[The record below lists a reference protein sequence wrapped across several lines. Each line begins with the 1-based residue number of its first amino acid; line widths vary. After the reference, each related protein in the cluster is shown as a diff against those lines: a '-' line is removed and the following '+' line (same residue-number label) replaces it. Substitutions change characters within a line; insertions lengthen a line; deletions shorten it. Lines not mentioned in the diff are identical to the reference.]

1 MRTLG
6 PLILSLILGASAQ
19 AAEPMEWVRPS
30 DDGKTFVGADSGR
43 RVQLW
48 GVNYD
53 HDGTGRLIED
63 YWHDQWATVVEDFGE
78 IKALGANCV
87 RIHLQLGRF
96 MEAADQPD
104 AGSLAQLARLIAL
117 ADQQQLY
124 LIVTGLGCYHAA
136 DVPPWYD
143 KLSRQERWDVQARFW
158 QSVAKVCR
166 ESAAVFAYDLMNEPI
181 LPGEKKAETDWLAG
195 DFNGKHFVQ
204 RIALDLDGQSR
215 TELARAWVLKLTDA
229 IRRED
234 RRHMIT
240 LGAIPWA
247 HHFPGAKPLF
257 YSAEVSGPLDFVSVH
272 FYPRAGKV
280 DAALTALDAYEVGK
294 PLVVEEVFPL
304 HCSGEE
310 ALEFIDRSQS
320 HADGWVSFYWGQT
333 VDECEAKGD
342 LPGAITAA
350 WLRMFKSHAAPAPSA
365 GQAPAG
371 KD

>member
-1 MRTLG
+1 MRILRF
-6 PLILSLILGASAQ
+6 LILVLFAGAPTSAY
-19 AAEPMEWVRPS
+19 ALEWVRPS

-43 RVQLW
+43 TVQLW

-53 HDGTGRLIED
+53 HDGAGRLIED
-63 YWHDQWATVVEDFGE
+63 YWHDQWSTVVEDFQE

-87 RIHLQLGRF
+87 RLHLQLGRF
-96 MEAADQPD
+96 MAAADQPD
-104 AGSLAQLARLIAL
+104 AKNLAQLARLVAL
-117 ADQQQLY
+117 AEEHELY

-143 KLSRQERWDVQARFW
+143 QLSRQDRWEVQARFW
-158 QSVAKVCR
+158 QAVARVCR

-181 LPGEKKAETDWLAG
+181 LPGEKKVETDWLAG
-195 DFNGKHFVQ
+195 DLAGKHFVQ
-204 RIALDLDGQSR
+204 RIALDLASQTR
-215 TELARAWVLKLTDA
+215 QELARDWVLHLTEA

-234 RRHMIT
+234 PRHMIT

-257 YSAEVSGPLDFVSVH
+257 YSPEVSGPLDFVSVH

-280 DAALTALDAYEVGK
+280 DAALAALDVYEIGK
-294 PLVVEEVFPL
+294 PLVVEEIFPL

-310 ALEFIDRSQS
+310 ALEFIDGSKS

-333 VDECEAKGD
+333 IDQCEAKGD
-342 LPGAITAA
+342 LPSAITAA
-350 WLRMFKSHAAPAPSA
+350 WLKSFKAHALAAPRAPQASA
-365 GQAPAG
+365 GR
-371 KD
+371 D